1 MIQNNVLCDFKELP
15 QFSNFKV
22 DGVAPAIKYLIEQ
35 AENSIKQIS
44 SQNEHTWNSTVEPIT
59 AAVEKVSRAWGQVS
73 HLNSVISS
81 EDLRAVYNDLLPE
94 VSDFYSRL
102 SQNKKI
108 YRSFRNVYETQGV
121 DALNG
126 ERKKLLENELR
137 DYRLSGVDLEESQQ
151 KRYQELSKNLA
162 SLSAKFSDNVL
173 DATDHFTLDVTN
185 FDRLEGLPEAII
197 SQAKAKAVSLDKDG
211 WSFTLKAPCW
221 VPFMESCVDRKLRE
235 EMYRAY
241 VTRASDCGES
251 QFDNSSVITDIL
263 GARHEKAK
271 LLGFDSFAHLSF
283 ATKMAVDPK
292 RALDLMTELSQKAR
306 SRAELEY
313 QMLIDYASSH
323 LGISDLMPWD
333 ISFVAQKIKEERYT
347 FKDEDL
353 RQYFPL
359 KRCIGGLFD
368 LLKSLYG
375 ISVVEKSG
383 EVWNPSVKLYELK
396 DRSDHL
402 IGYFY
407 MDLFARDG
415 KRPGAWMDDAVGRW
429 KTDRH
434 IQLPV
439 AYLVCNFP
447 SAMKDS
453 SDAYLSHN
461 EVETLFHECGH
472 VMHHLMTQIDELGIS
487 GINGVEW
494 DAVELPSQFM
504 ENFCWDWSIIKK
516 ISSDVSGS
524 GHMPESLFKKM
535 VEAKNFMSGIQTLR
549 QVEFSVFDLLV
560 HIDKPAENLEAVMRI
575 LEDLR
580 KDLSVIPVP
589 EYNRF
594 PHSFSHIFAG
604 GYAAGYYSYKWAE
617 VLSADAFGMSQEKSM
632 SLEEIGTRFLDEV
645 ISKGG
650 LRSSL
655 DNFVSFRGREPK
667 IDALL
672 QHTGLSEQ
680 AKSVV

>member
-1 MIQNNVLCDFKELP
+1 MIQNNALCDFKEIP
-15 QFSNFKV
+15 NFSNFKIE
-22 DGVAPAIKYLIEQ
+22 DIRPAIQFLIEE
-35 AENSIKQIS
+35 AEKTTEQVA
-44 SQNEHTWNSTVEPIT
+44 SQKESNWNETVEPLT
-59 AAVEKVSRAWGQVS
+59 LAVDRLNRAWGQVG
-73 HLNSVISS
+73 HLNSVVSS
-81 EDLRAVYNDLLPE
+81 DDLRQIYNDLLPE
-94 VSDFYSRL
+94 VSEFYSRL

-108 YRSFRNVYETQGV
+108 YQSFENVYNAKIEGN
-121 DALNG
+121 LNI
-126 ERKKLLENELR
+126 ERIKLLENELR
-137 DYRLSGVDLEESQQ
+137 DYRLSGVDLDEAKQE
-151 KRYQELSKNLA
+151 RYQELSKKLA
-162 SLSAKFSDNVL
+162 SLAASFSDNVL
-173 DATDHFTLDVTN
+173 DATDHFVMHVADV
-185 FDRLEGLPEAII
+185 DRLVGLPQAII
-197 SQAKAKAVSLDKDG
+197 SEAREKAASLGKDG
-211 WSFTLKAPCW
+211 WCFTLKAPCW
-221 VPFMESCVDRKLRE
+221 IPFMESCVDRNLRE

-241 VTRASDCGES
+241 VTRASDCGAS
-251 QFDNSSVITDIL
+251 QYDNSNNIVEIL
-263 GARHEKAK
+263 SARHEKAK

-292 RALDLMTELSQKAR
+292 RALELMTELSQKAR
-306 SRAELEY
+306 SRAESEY
-313 QMLIDYASSH
+313 EMLKDYAASH
-323 LGISDLMPWD
+323 LGVSKLMPWD

-359 KRCIGGLFD
+359 KRCINGLFE
-368 LLKSLYG
+368 LLNSLYG
-375 ISVVEKSG
+375 ISVVEKKAKA
-383 EVWNPSVKLYELK
+383 WDASVKLYQV
-396 DRSDHL
+396 RDHADDL

-415 KRPGAWMDDAVGRW
+415 KRSGAWMDDAVGRW

-434 IQLPV
+434 TQLPV

-447 SAMKDS
+447 SATTDS

-504 ENFCWDWSIIKK
+504 ENFCWDWNIVKK
-516 ISSDVSGS
+516 ISSDISGD
-524 GHMPESLFKKM
+524 GHMPEDLFKKM

-560 HIDKPAENLEAVMRI
+560 HLGAPADSLEAVMKI
-575 LEDLR
+575 LEGLR
-580 KDLSVIPVP
+580 KEISIIPVP

-617 VLSADAFGMSQEKSM
+617 VLSADAFGMSQESSM
-632 SLEEIGTRFLDEV
+632 TLRDIGTKFLKEV

-650 LRSSL
+650 LRPSSE
-655 DNFVSFRGREPK
+655 NFIGFRGREPK

-680 AKSVV
+680 ARSAT

>member
-1 MIQNNVLCDFKELP
+1 MIQNNALCDFKELP
-15 QFSNFKV
+15 NFSNFKV
-22 DGVAPAIKYLIEQ
+22 ESVRPAIKSLIEQ
-35 AENSIKQIS
+35 AEKTIEQVV
-44 SQNEHTWNSTVEPIT
+44 SQNESSWNETIEPLT
-59 AAVEKVSRAWGQVS
+59 AAVDRLNRAWGQVG
-73 HLNSVISS
+73 HLNSVVSS
-81 EDLRAVYNDLLPE
+81 EDLRAIYNDLLPE
-94 VSDFYSRL
+94 VSEFYSRL

-108 YRSFRNVYETQGV
+108 YQSFERIYNARSENNLNV
-121 DALNG
+121 
-126 ERKKLLENELR
+126 ERVKLLQNELR
-137 DYRLSGVDLEESQQ
+137 DYRLSGVDLDKSKQE
-151 KRYQELSKNLA
+151 RYQELTKKIA
-162 SLSAKFSDNVL
+162 SLTARFSDNVL
-173 DATDHFTLDVTN
+173 DATDHFVMHVAD
-185 FDRLEGLPEAII
+185 FSRLVGLPEAII
-197 SQAKAKAVSLDKDG
+197 SEGREKAASLGKDG
-211 WSFTLKAPCW
+211 WCFTLKAPCW
-221 VPFMESCVDRKLRE
+221 IPFMESCVDRELRE

-251 QFDNSSVITDIL
+251 QYDNSNTIVEIL
-263 GARHEKAK
+263 GARHEKAR

-306 SRAELEY
+306 PQAESEY
-313 QMLIDYASSH
+313 ETLKDYAALH
-323 LGISDLMPWD
+323 LGVSELMPWD

-353 RQYFPL
+353 RKYFPL
-359 KRCIGGLFD
+359 KKCIDGLFE
-368 LLKSLYG
+368 LLNSLYG
-375 ISVVEKSG
+375 VSILEKEAKAWDAG
-383 EVWNPSVKLYELK
+383 VKLYQVK
-396 DRSDHL
+396 DRADHL

-415 KRPGAWMDDAVGRW
+415 KRSGAWMDDAVGRW

-447 SAMKDS
+447 SASSDS
-453 SDAYLSHN
+453 PDAYLSHN

-472 VMHHLMTQIDELGIS
+472 VMHHLMTQVDELGIS

-504 ENFCWDWSIIKK
+504 ENFCWDWNIIKK
-516 ISSDVSGS
+516 ISSDISGN
-524 GHMPESLFKKM
+524 GHMPEDLFKKM

-549 QVEFSVFDLLV
+549 QVEFSVFDLRV
-560 HIDKPAENLEAVMRI
+560 HLNAPADNPAEVMRI

-580 KDLSVIPVP
+580 KEFSVIPVP

-617 VLSADAFGMSQEKSM
+617 VLSADAFGMSQENAM
-632 SLEEIGTRFLDEV
+632 TLGEIGTKFLEEV

-650 LRSSL
+650 LRPSL
-655 DNFVSFRGREPK
+655 ENFIGFRGREPK

-672 QHTGLSEQ
+672 QHTGLSEP
-680 AKSVV
+680 ARSAT

>member
-1 MIQNNVLCDFKELP
+1 MIKNNALCDFKNLP
-15 QFSNFKV
+15 SFSSFKIEDV
-22 DGVAPAIKYLIEQ
+22 RPAIKYLIEQ
-35 AENSIKQIS
+35 AENTIEQVS
-44 SQNEHTWNSTVEPIT
+44 SQCESTWEDTVEPIT
-59 AAVEKVSRAWGQVS
+59 AAVDRLGRAWGQVG
-73 HLNSVISS
+73 HLNSVVNT
-81 EDLRAVYNDLLPE
+81 EDLRVIYNDLLPE

-102 SQNKKI
+102 SQNKEI
-108 YRSFRNVYETQGV
+108 YQSFNNVY
-121 DALNG
+121 DAKGPNKLNG
-126 ERKKLLENELR
+126 ERIKLLENELR
-137 DYRLSGVDLEESQQ
+137 DYRLSGVGLNEREQ
-151 KRYQELSKNLA
+151 KTYQELSKKLA

-173 DATDHFTLDVTN
+173 DATDQYTLNITD
-185 FDRLEGLPEAII
+185 FDRLKGLPDAII
-197 SQAKAKAVSLDKDG
+197 AEAKSKAKSMHKTG

-221 VPFMESCVDRKLRE
+221 VPFMESCIDRGLRQ

-241 VTRASDCGES
+241 VTRASDCGAPEY
-251 QFDNSSVITDIL
+251 DNSKIIIDIL
-263 GARHEKAK
+263 GARCKKAK

-283 ATKMAVDPK
+283 ATKMAVEPK
-292 RALDLMTELSQKAR
+292 RALDLMTELSLKAR
-306 SRAELEY
+306 SRAESEY
-313 QMLIDYASSH
+313 EILKDYASSH
-323 LGISDLMPWD
+323 LDISNLMPWD

-359 KRCIGGLFD
+359 KRCVNGLFD
-368 LLKSLYG
+368 LLNSLYG
-375 ISVVEKSG
+375 VSVLEKQA
-383 EVWNPSVKLYELK
+383 EVWNPSVKLYEVK
-396 DRSDHL
+396 DHL
-402 IGYFY
+402 GHSIGYFY
-407 MDLFARDG
+407 MDLFARNG
-415 KRPGAWMDDAVGRW
+415 KRSGAWMDDAVGRW
-429 KTDRH
+429 KTGRH
-434 IQLPV
+434 TQIPV

-447 SAMKDS
+447 SATNKS

-504 ENFCWDWSIIKK
+504 ENFCWDWNIIKK
-516 ISSDVSGS
+516 ISSNVSGD
-524 GHMPESLFKKM
+524 GHMPEDLFKKM

-560 HIDKPAENLEAVMRI
+560 HLDSPAGSLEELMKI
-575 LEDLR
+575 LEGLR

-617 VLSADAFGMSQEKSM
+617 VLSADAFGMSQENSM
-632 SLEEIGTRFLDEV
+632 SLGEVGAKFLEEV

-655 DNFVSFRGREPK
+655 ENFIGFRGREPN

-672 QHTGLSEQ
+672 QHTGLSEP
-680 AKSVV
+680 A

>member
-1 MIQNNVLCDFKELP
+1 MIQNSALCDFKELP
-15 QFSNFKV
+15 QFSKFKV
-22 DGVAPAIKYLIEQ
+22 EEVAPAIKYLIDQ
-35 AENSIKQIS
+35 AEKSIGKVS
-44 SQNEHTWNSTVEPIT
+44 SQGKNTWNDTVEPIT
-59 AAVEKVSRAWGQVS
+59 AAVDQVSRAWGQVG
-73 HLNSVISS
+73 HLNSVINS
-81 EDLRAVYNDLLPE
+81 EDLRAVYNELLPE
-94 VSDFYSRL
+94 VSDFYTRL

-108 YRSFRNVYETQGV
+108 YQNFKSVYEAQG
-121 DALNG
+121 ANKLNG

-137 DYRLSGVDLEESQQ
+137 DYRLSGVDLADSEQ
-151 KRYQELSKNLA
+151 KRYQELSKKLA

-173 DATDHFTLDVTN
+173 DATDHFALDVTD
-185 FDRLEGLPEAII
+185 FDRLQGLPEAII
-197 SQAKAKAVSLDKDG
+197 SEAKAKAASLGKDG

-221 VPFMESCVDRKLRE
+221 VPFMESCFDRKLRE

-241 VTRASDCGES
+241 VTRASDFGES
-251 QFDNSSVITDIL
+251 QFDNSAIITNIL
-263 GARHEKAK
+263 SARHEKAK

-283 ATKMAVDPK
+283 ATKMAADPK
-292 RALDLMTELSQKAR
+292 RALELMTELSQKAR
-306 SRAELEY
+306 SRAEAEY
-313 QMLIDYASSH
+313 QMLIEYASSY

-353 RQYFPL
+353 RQYFPV
-359 KRCIGGLFD
+359 KRCIDGLFD
-368 LLKSLYG
+368 LLSSLYG
-375 ISVVEKSG
+375 VSVAEKQG
-383 EVWNPSVKLYELK
+383 ELWNPSVKLYELK
-396 DRSDHL
+396 DRADHL

-415 KRPGAWMDDAVGRW
+415 KRSGAWMDDAVGRW

-434 IQLPV
+434 TQLPV

-447 SAMKDS
+447 SATEGS
-453 SDAYLSHN
+453 PDAYLSHN

-472 VMHHLMTQIDELGIS
+472 VMHHLMTKIDELGIS

-516 ISSDVSGS
+516 ISSDASGL
-524 GHMPESLFKKM
+524 GHMPEELFEKM
-535 VEAKNFMSGIQTLR
+535 VDAKNFMSGIQTLR

-560 HIDKPAENLEAVMRI
+560 HLDTPAENLDGVMSI

-617 VLSADAFGMSQEKSM
+617 VLSADAFGMSQENVM
-632 SLEEIGTRFLDEV
+632 SLEEIGAKFLEEV

-650 LRSSL
+650 LRPSL
-655 DNFVSFRGREPK
+655 ENFISFRGREPK

-672 QHTGLSEQ
+672 QHTGLSEY
-680 AKSVV
+680 ARSPA